1 MKKCNYWKCARTGS
15 FEITSILQEWMRNSC
30 VRIEQ
35 KKIGSFETKAFIS
48 DMERRQGK
56 KYNYAISETRG
67 FSIIKI
73 KQKRGGSN
81 MQKSKKSLIIGSVVI
96 AVLAIAVVVAFLF
109 IGKKANRSGY
119 TVKFELCTELQT
131 TTVLDRTV
139 TPGSFLEEPEV
150 YVTGNNEENWS
161 ISGWYTEPE
170 YELQWDFDFDTVESD
185 LTLYAKWEAKPE
197 CTVSFY
203 TQESAEPVY
212 ITKVRKGL
220 VTARC
225 DAEFMGREVLG
236 YYSDK
241 SMTQVFSFDEKIEKD
256 TDIYV
261 EISDYV

>member
-1 MKKCNYWKCARTGS
+1 
-15 FEITSILQEWMRNSC
+15 
-30 VRIEQ
+30 
-35 KKIGSFETKAFIS
+35 
-48 DMERRQGK
+48 
-56 KYNYAISETRG
+56 
-67 FSIIKI
+67 
-73 KQKRGGSN
+73 

-185 LTLYAKWEAKPE
+185 LTLYAKWEATLTLNASINPMMMH
-197 CTVSFY
+197 
-203 TQESAEPVY
+203 
-212 ITKVRKGL
+212 GL
-220 VTARC
+220 
-225 DAEFMGREVLG
+225 
-236 YYSDK
+236 
-241 SMTQVFSFDEKIEKD
+241 
-256 TDIYV
+256 
-261 EISDYV
+261 